1 MHQQYDSRGVLLLR
15 NPMDVVFTYR
25 HWQHGGK
32 VGIAPPEAFEGP
44 KWEETIDYVAYAW
57 ADHAIRWIE
66 QIKNGTVLFYERL
79 MGVTAETELVR
90 LLNVLNFR
98 NKGKLIIDGDVRIN
112 GKSVN
117 WKKITSTS
125 GYVQQEDYFIG
136 TLKVKEHLAFLVCF
150 KLYL

>member
-32 VGIAPPEAFEGP
+32 VGIAPPEVFEGP

-90 LLNVLNFR
+90 LLNVLNFHPIDPDRMRCALAHR
-98 NKGKLIIDGDVRIN
+98 NRTDHKRQNKTR
-112 GKSVN
+112 
-117 WKKITSTS
+117 
-125 GYVQQEDYFIG
+125 
-136 TLKVKEHLAFLVCF
+136 
-150 KLYL
+150 

>member
-1 MHQQYDSRGVLLLR
+1 
-15 NPMDVVFTYR
+15 MDVVFTYR

-44 KWEETIDYVAYAW
+44 KWEETIDYVAYTW

-90 LLNVLNFR
+90 LLNVLNFHPIDPDRMRCALAHR
-98 NKGKLIIDGDVRIN
+98 NRTDYKRQNNTRYIILLLECH
-112 GKSVN
+112 
-117 WKKITSTS
+117 
-125 GYVQQEDYFIG
+125 VQ
-136 TLKVKEHLAFLVCF
+136 
-150 KLYL
+150 

>member
-90 LLNVLNFR
+90 LLNVLNFHPIDPDRMRCALAHR
-98 NKGKLIIDGDVRIN
+98 NRTDHKRQNKTR
-112 GKSVN
+112 
-117 WKKITSTS
+117 
-125 GYVQQEDYFIG
+125 
-136 TLKVKEHLAFLVCF
+136 
-150 KLYL
+150 

>member
-1 MHQQYDSRGVLLLR
+1 MCHNGSK
-15 NPMDVVFTYR
+15 VFVFKKKTINKKFELFFAS
-25 HWQHGGK
+25 GAGK
-32 VGIAPPEAFEGP
+32 
-44 KWEETIDYVAYAW
+44 T
-57 ADHAIRWIE
+57 
-66 QIKNGTVLFYERL
+66 T
-79 MGVTAETELVR
+79 